1 MDKSLAK
8 ISHKYEFL
16 KLELEENQEQLD
28 GYLDKWNSIVGKY
41 MMDKQ
46 KVMRR
51 TCSHHRGCFEHRRS
65 VQCRVAVKIGGGWQH
80 HARG

>member
-46 KVMRR
+46 KVMWIDEETGEVRDEKPPK
-51 TCSHHRGCFEHRRS
+51 EHKPEADPRLR
-65 VQCRVAVKIGGGWQH
+65 K
-80 HARG
+80 